1 MSAQKSVPRLT
12 MTNVGQLSQADVEF
26 GDLTVLVGP
35 QASGK
40 TVFLELLKLAV
51 DTGYIHSQLTTH
63 GLDWENDVER
73 FLNLYLG
80 EGMASVRKDDATISL
95 DGSALSFS
103 DLATRRNRSRKHR
116 AFYVPAQRVMTIH
129 NGWPMPFQSYGQQD
143 PYVVREFSETFRR
156 LMEKEVSTGGS
167 LFPQTQRLKK
177 AYRTALSRTIFH
189 DFELRIDK
197 HGSHR
202 QLVLGRA
209 ENGTTIP
216 FMTWSAGQREFVPL
230 LMGLYWLLPA
240 SKVSRRDD
248 IEWVV
253 IEELETGLHPSAIT
267 SVLLIVLDLMARGYR
282 VCLSTHS
289 PHVLEMIWAIGELKE
304 HGRSPDAL
312 LHLFEAA
319 RNQQTRRVA
328 SAALSK
334 EYRVYFFDTRSG
346 RTKDIS
352 SLDPGAGDLAESDW
366 GGLTE
371 FSSRAADTVADVVAE
386 SHE

>member
-1 MSAQKSVPRLT
+1 MSLQKSVPRLT
-12 MTNVGQLSQADVEF
+12 MTNVGQLSEADVEF

-40 TVFLELLKLAV
+40 TVFLELLKLAI

-63 GLDWENDVER
+63 GLDWDSDVER

-80 EGMASVRKDDATISL
+80 EGMARVRKEDSTLSL
-95 DGSALSFS
+95 DGSALSLS
-103 DLATRRNRSRKHR
+103 DLATRRNRSRKNR
-116 AFYVPAQRVMTIH
+116 VFYVPAQRVMTIN
-129 NGWPMPFQSYGQQD
+129 NGWPMPFQSYGPQD
-143 PYVVREFSETFRR
+143 PYVVREFSESFRR
-156 LMEKEVSTGGS
+156 LMEKEVSTGGT

-197 HGSHR
+197 HGSRR
-202 QLVLGRA
+202 QLVLGRSA
-209 ENGTTIP
+209 DGTTIP

-253 IEELETGLHPSAIT
+253 LEELETGLHPSAIT
-267 SVLLIVLDLMARGYR
+267 SVLLIVLDLLARGYR

-289 PHVLEMIWAIGELKE
+289 PHVLEMVWAVGELKRHTE
-304 HGRSPDAL
+304 SAEAL
-312 LHLFEAA
+312 LDLFEAP
-319 RNQQTRRVA
+319 RNEQTRRVA
-328 SAALSK
+328 SEVLSK
-334 EYRVYFFDTRSG
+334 EFRVHFFDAGSG

-352 SLDPGAGDLAESDW
+352 NLDPGAADLAESDW